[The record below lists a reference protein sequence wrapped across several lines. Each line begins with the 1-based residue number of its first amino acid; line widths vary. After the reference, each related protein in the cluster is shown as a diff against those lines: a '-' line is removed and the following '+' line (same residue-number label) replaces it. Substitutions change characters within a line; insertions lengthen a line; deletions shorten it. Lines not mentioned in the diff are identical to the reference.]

1 MNNNSLTL
9 IITIHSNMNSV
20 NFFLDILKDVKNSVL
35 FAFDNPEV
43 PQHFIQLIN
52 EQGHN
57 FFINN
62 KNTGKLKLILKSSKY
77 IDTRFVKIID
87 QDDSISVDDLKKLN
101 KKINLIDYD
110 CLIKHKAFKIFSNSD
125 YFFQTTDKRI
135 ISKQINESEDIFY
148 NQQTNCD
155 TIYPTRFLIKLAKFM
170 NKLNRQDFHNDVLI
184 SNFMIAMGLKL
195 EILDEGFYIQFH
207 ENGQTNQINHKR
219 SVCIYEL
226 YDNYNILRKRNKDF
240 DIKRTTGQR
249 LESHLNFIKR
259 FTLNYNSDQN
269 KNRVIYKK
277 TKSLLEKMWVK

>member
-9 IITIHSNMNSV
+9 VITIHSNMDSI
-20 NFFLDILKDVKNSVL
+20 NFFLDILKGVKNKVFFS
-35 FAFDNPEV
+35 FDNPDV
-43 PQHFIQLIN
+43 PQHLIKLIY
-52 EQGHN
+52 ESGYD
-57 FFINN
+57 FFINK

-87 QDDSISVDDLKKLN
+87 QDDSISVDDLNKLN
-101 KKINLIDYD
+101 KKINLINYD
-110 CLIKHKAFKIFSNSD
+110 CLIKHKAFKILSSSD
-125 YFFQTTDKRI
+125 YFFQTTDKTI
-135 ISKQINESEDIFY
+135 ISKQIKESEDIFY

-155 TIYPTRFLIKLAKFM
+155 TIYPTKFLIKLAKFE

-195 EILDEGFYIQFH
+195 EILEEGFYIQFH

-240 DIKRTTGQR
+240 DIKRTTGKKI
-249 LESHLNFIKR
+249 ESHLNFIKR
-259 FTLNYNSDQN
+259 FTLNYNSDPK
-269 KNRVIYKK
+269 KNEIIYKK
-277 TKSLLEKMWVK
+277 TKKLLEKM